1 MKKRIFNIMQY
12 EFNPITK
19 EDLHFNETNIVNG
32 ISHKSIK
39 RWAYICHD
47 KDTFTDK
54 DFDDGL
60 CTKEQIGQTK
70 EKHWHVVLDCP
81 NQVELS
87 AISKWFGVPENFIEL
102 PKGHGAFLDCVEYL
116 THEDNKQ
123 QELGKNLY
131 NDDEVK
137 SNFNFRQELEKR
149 EERLLRYGKDL
160 SVKQQ
165 MEYDVMYLGKTL
177 KECEKE
183 DPILYMENCKKL
195 KERRLEYIY
204 NVDVPNTRLNYYI
217 EGKGGYGKDIA
228 SRALAR
234 SLFPQYTRDEE
245 IFFEVGAKNTTF
257 EGYDGQP
264 VIIWSEYRAITLLDV
279 FGGRENLFKVFDSH
293 PHNSRVNIKYG
304 SVKLINTVNIV
315 NSVQNYQEFL
325 DGLAGEYVDKQ
336 GNKQV
341 AEDKGQSYRRF
352 PCIIPLHT
360 NDMDIMFS
368 KYFTGES
375 DNPTEYEQWKK
386 ICGNFRR
393 IRVLCKNNEE
403 LARKIENK
411 MLVGLPEKSHKLLA
425 NEPELTEEQI
435 LKELEHFGDVVDE
448 EVKDEPKQEEK
459 ETNLL
464 DFINPDEDYSWSI

>member
-32 ISHKSIK
+32 IYHKSIK

-304 SVKLINTVNIV
+304 SFKLINTVNIV
-315 NSVQNYQEFL
+315 NIVQNFWTDSLENMLISKAINKLPKTKDKVIEDFL
-325 DGLAGEYVDKQ
+325 V
-336 GNKQV
+336 
-341 AEDKGQSYRRF
+341 
-352 PCIIPLHT
+352 
-360 NDMDIMFS
+360 
-368 KYFTGES
+368 
-375 DNPTEYEQWKK
+375 
-386 ICGNFRR
+386 
-393 IRVLCKNNEE
+393 
-403 LARKIENK
+403 
-411 MLVGLPEKSHKLLA
+411 
-425 NEPELTEEQI
+425 
-435 LKELEHFGDVVDE
+435 
-448 EVKDEPKQEEK
+448 
-459 ETNLL
+459 
-464 DFINPDEDYSWSI
+464 